1 MAKLIIDIAGKTPT
15 ETELKRLSHPLVA
28 GVILFSRNIENAE
41 QVAELTATLR
51 ANVAKPL
58 LLCVDQEGGRVQR
71 LREGFTALPAMQAF
85 NALLP
90 KREQTHWAFEA
101 GWQMA
106 MDVSSVG
113 LDLSFAP
120 VLDIGHDCLAIGDR
134 SFGANSA
141 TVIRIAR
148 AFLQGMQSA
157 GMATTGK
164 HFPGHGA
171 VRADSHKE
179 TPMDF
184 RDEKALWDNA
194 ILPFITL
201 MQEDLLDAIMPA
213 HVIYPTVDDKPACG
227 SRRWLT
233 DILRTALKFKG
244 AIFSDDLA
252 MQGAAV
258 MGDEWQRCQQ
268 AAQAG
273 CDLLLLCNDGE
284 AVQRVLDQFD
294 RRSEYFPEN
303 DQRWQGLRFHGEPL
317 SHHELLQNPRYQTN
331 KAFLENLR
339 QQWIEHKAQGVDPTE
354 NSAQGRA

>member
-15 ETELKRLSHPLVA
+15 ETELKRLAHPLVA

-41 QVAELTATLR
+41 QVAELSAILR

-85 NALLP
+85 SALLP
-90 KREQTHWAFEA
+90 EQAQARWAFEA

-106 MDVSSVG
+106 MDVASVG

-120 VLDIGHDCLAIGDR
+120 VLDIGHHCPAIGDR
-134 SFGANSA
+134 SFGADSA
-141 TVIRIAR
+141 TVTRLAR

-171 VRADSHKE
+171 VCADSHKE

-184 RDEKALWDNA
+184 RDEKALWDEA
-194 ILPFITL
+194 ILPFASLIK
-201 MQEDLLDAIMPA
+201 EDLLNAIMPA
-213 HVIYPTVDDKPACG
+213 HVIYPAVDDKPACG
-227 SRRWLT
+227 SSRWLK
-233 DILRTALKFKG
+233 DVLRQRLQFKG
-244 AIFSDDLA
+244 MIFSDDLA

-268 AAQAG
+268 AANAG

-303 DQRWQGLRFHGEPL
+303 DHIWQGLRFQGEVLPQ
-317 SHHELLQNPRYQTN
+317 HELLQNPRYQAN

-339 QQWIEHKAQGVDPTE
+339 QQWIEHKTQGVDPTE
-354 NSAQGRA
+354 NSTQGRA